1 MGTDRI
7 KLKTICG
14 TLGWIL
20 FVEALAWLIARRIPH
35 NDPIAIIGVARIVQ
49 ILGML
54 FIIFRYEGGLYAV
67 GAARSN
73 WITGL
78 QRGALWSAG
87 FALAAGIGIGLG
99 FLLGY
104 NPLLWIRAPLPR
116 ELSSL
121 IIFIIVGGLVAPVA
135 EELCFRGILYTYF
148 RKWGIVCAVS
158 VSTIIFVAL
167 HSMHG
172 IPVVQII
179 GGLVFAAA
187 YEISGNLLV
196 PVTIHI
202 SGNLAI
208 FALSLIVPLALY

>member
-1 MGTDRI
+1 MGANTI

-20 FVEALAWLIARRIPH
+20 FVEVLAWLITRGILH
-35 NDPIAIIGVARIVQ
+35 NASIAIIGIARIIQ

-54 FIIFRYEGGLYAV
+54 FIIFRYEGDLGAI

-73 WITGL
+73 WMAGL
-78 QRGALWSAG
+78 QRGAFWSAG

-104 NPLLWIRAPLPR
+104 NPLFWIRAPLPR

-121 IIFIIVGGLVAPVA
+121 IIFILIGGLIAPVA

-148 RKWGIVCAVS
+148 RKWGILCAVS
-158 VSTIIFVAL
+158 VSTVIFVVL
-167 HSMHG
+167 HCVHG
-172 IPVVQII
+172 IPIVQII
-179 GGLVFAAA
+179 GGLVFAVAF
-187 YEISGNLLV
+187 EISGNLLV
-196 PVTIHI
+196 PVTIHV

-208 FALSLIVPLALY
+208 FALSLPIAPL